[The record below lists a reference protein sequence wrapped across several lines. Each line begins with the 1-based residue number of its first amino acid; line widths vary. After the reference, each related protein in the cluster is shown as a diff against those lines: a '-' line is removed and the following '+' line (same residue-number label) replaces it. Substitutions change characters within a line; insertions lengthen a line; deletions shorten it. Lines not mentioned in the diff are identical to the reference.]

1 VLFRD
6 RADLVGTA
14 RDVVNSSYRS
24 TRLLLRDDG
33 AGVGLHDVVMHPGVD
48 EVYGYPDRTEI
59 SYCLDGA
66 ATVTDL
72 DTRQTQRVVPGV
84 LWVAPPGSRFTV
96 DVEAPLRLICVFHPP
111 LEGTET
117 GILPQ

>member
-1 VLFRD
+1 MIFRD
-6 RADLVGTA
+6 RADLAGTA
-14 RDVVNSSYRS
+14 RDVINDSYHS

-33 AGVGLHDVVMHPGVD
+33 AGAGLHDVVMNPGVD
-48 EVYGYPDRTEI
+48 DVYGYPDRTEI
-59 SYCLDGA
+59 SYCLGGS

-72 DTRQTQRVVPGV
+72 DTQRKCRVVPGV

-96 DVEAPLRLICVFHPP
+96 EVDEPLRLVCVFLPP

-117 GILPQ
+117 GILSE